1 MSHTLVLTLCG
12 TPVHVCAISTV
23 MFSINEWEYYI
34 HFMFNIVLLFE
45 NKYQWL
51 LCCVTERSPAF
62 MGEAAAVEKNAER
75 K

>member
-1 MSHTLVLTLCG
+1 
-12 TPVHVCAISTV
+12 

-62 MGEAAAVEKNAER
+62 MGEAAAVEKNTEH